1 MMPIETQTTPEAI
14 SSLVDVLFVTNQPSI
29 PQPIR
34 AFLKRQNYTWAKVQ
48 IEQFCPFIA
57 DFKVVG
63 TVILD
68 TTEIEDRFRE
78 RILQTLKG
86 LEQSNIAT
94 ILLNDQIEFPY
105 SEFKLATILQSAT
118 PAEFEGRIETNI
130 AYNRSLSQR
139 RSAEPKGSPSSE
151 LAEDTAE
158 QLRMA
163 GEVQRA
169 FLPQELPSS
178 DLLRWAVVYEPAE
191 WVSGD
196 LYDIRR
202 LDEQHI
208 GFYIADAVGHSMPAA
223 LLTMFLKQAIVM
235 RETHGNQYR
244 IHSPLEVIREAN
256 QRMAEQH
263 LKGCLFATCCY
274 GLLNIRTMQLS
285 LARAGH
291 PYPVLIRPGQTPRQI
306 ESRGGLLGVF
316 EEADFEQ
323 KSIQLMPHDKVLMYS
338 DGCESLLGQCDDAR
352 HFEFNDEFLEIA
364 SLPAGEMMY
373 VFGEMAQRRQV
384 PRCERDDITAIVL
397 EVL

>member
-1 MMPIETQTTPEAI
+1 MTPIETQAMQETV

-48 IEQFCPFIA
+48 VEQFCPFMA

-68 TTEIEDRFRE
+68 TTEIESAFRD

-118 PAEFEGRIETNI
+118 PAEIEGRIETNI
-130 AYNRSLSQR
+130 AYNRSLSER
-139 RSAEPKGSPSSE
+139 RLGGPKVGDEAE
-151 LAEDTAE
+151 LAEDTVE

-163 GEVQRA
+163 GEVQRY
-169 FLPQELPSS
+169 FLPQELPNS

-196 LYDIRR
+196 LYDVRR

-244 IHSPLEVIREAN
+244 IHQPLEVICEAN
-256 QRMAEQH
+256 QKMAEQH
-263 LKGCLFATCCY
+263 LNGCLFATCCY
-274 GLLNIRTMQLS
+274 GLLNVRTMQLS
-285 LARAGH
+285 FTRAGH
-291 PYPVLIRPGQTPRQI
+291 PYPVLIRPGQPPRQL

-323 KSIQLMPHDKVLMYS
+323 KSLQLTPHDKVFLYS
-338 DGCESLLGQCDDAR
+338 DGCESLLGQCDDSR
-352 HFEFNDEFLEIA
+352 RFVFSDEFLDIA
-364 SLPAGEMMY
+364 PLPAGEMMFA
-373 VFGEMAQRRQV
+373 FGELARKRQM
-384 PRCERDDITAIVL
+384 PRCERDDITAIVM
-397 EVL
+397 EVM

>member
-1 MMPIETQTTPEAI
+1 MPIETQTTPEAV

-68 TTEIEDRFRE
+68 TTEIEDRFRD
-78 RILQTLKG
+78 RILQTLKQ

-130 AYNRSLSQR
+130 AYNRSLNQR
-139 RSAEPKGSPSSE
+139 RGEPKVDPGAE

-169 FLPQELPSS
+169 FLPQELPNS

-196 LYDIRR
+196 LYDVRR

-291 PYPVLIRPGQTPRQI
+291 PYPVLIRPGQAPRQI

-316 EEADFEQ
+316 EDADFEQ
-323 KSIQLMPHDKVLMYS
+323 KSIQLTPHDKILLYS
-338 DGCESLLGQCDDAR
+338 DGCESLIGQCDDAR
-352 HFEFNDEFLEIA
+352 HFEFSEEFLDIA
-364 SLPAGEMMY
+364 ELPAGEMMY
-373 VFGEMAQRRQV
+373 AFRELTGRHAV
-384 PRCERDDITAIVL
+384 PRCERDDVTAIVM